1 MKYELAENIKRLR
14 TEKHL
19 TQTQLAERLGVK
31 VSIISGYETQNRLP
45 SISMLIKLASEFN
58 VTIEYLLGINKNKT
72 IDVSDLTPEQ
82 FLVVN
87 SVIEQFKVDNK
98 AKGN

>member
-19 TQTQLAERLGVK
+19 TQTQLAEKLGVK

-45 SISMLIKLASEFN
+45 SISMLIKLACEFN
-58 VTIEYLLGINKNKT
+58 CSIEYLLGLNRNKT

-82 FLVVN
+82 FHVVN
-87 SVIEQFKVDNK
+87 SVIEQFKSDNK
-98 AKGN
+98 TNGN

>member
-1 MKYELAENIKRLR
+1 MKYELAENIRTLR
-14 TEKHL
+14 HEKHL
-19 TQTQLAERLGVK
+19 TQKQLGQRLGVGT
-31 VSIISGYETQNRLP
+31 SIISSYESQDRLP

-82 FLVVN
+82 FHVVN
-87 SVIEQFKVDNK
+87 SVIEQFKKDNK
-98 AKGN
+98 SKGN

>member
-14 TEKHL
+14 CEKHL
-19 TQTQLAERLGVK
+19 TQKQLGQRLGVGT
-31 VSIISGYETQNRLP
+31 SIICSYETQDRLP

-58 VTIEYLLGINKNKT
+58 VTIEYMLGIKKNKT

-87 SVIEQFKVDNK
+87 SVVEQFKVDNMMK
-98 AKGN
+98 SN

>member
-19 TQTQLAERLGVK
+19 TQKQLGQRLG
-31 VSIISGYETQNRLP
+31 IGISMISSYENQERLP
-45 SISMLIKLASEFN
+45 SIQMLIKLASEFN
-58 VTIEYLLGINKNKT
+58 VSIEFLLGINKNKV

-82 FLVVN
+82 FHVVN
-87 SVIEQFKVDNK
+87 SVIEQFKADNK
-98 AKGN
+98 LKRV